1 MIHTRNKRPFLLFL
15 PIRLWS
21 SSVVLNAV
29 MLWIWPV
36 WCSVD
41 CWQRLLFS
49 WTENKDKVEALPEE
63 RASDSCEH
71 WHRTN
76 VSVIFFSLFFYWN
89 TLLCELNGGVSHTFL
104 FYVPRLSSFP
114 NCLTTFITWCLLSFW
129 NSHQFFKITR
139 RYVKTNPSLSVCRT
153 CYNTMSRAWMS
164 WANGKDKSCC
174 FWRFCFQRS
183 NCLHLWV
190 QQNSEELKEKLF
202 FFSDSD
208 SVALK
213 KKSLNV
219 DSNVDHDP
227 LEIS

>member
-1 MIHTRNKRPFLLFL
+1 MPWCCGSDLCGA
-15 PIRLWS
+15 RLI
-21 SSVVLNAV
+21 AGK
-29 MLWIWPV
+29 
-36 WCSVD
+36 D
-41 CWQRLLFS
+41 LFS
-49 WTENKDKVEALPEE
+49 LELRIKTRLRLCQK
-63 RASDSCEH
+63 
-71 WHRTN
+71 N
-76 VSVIFFSLFFYWN
+76 VRQIAVNTGTGQMCLSFFFLFFFYWN

-190 QQNSEELKEKLF
+190 QQNSEELKEKF

-227 LEIS
+227 LAINRVC